1 MPLSLD
7 DMASKGYTKG
17 TAKAD
22 SMRKSWEAARSR
34 MKTGYGAQP
43 FGPTRKSNY
52 NTMVDKASYR
62 TDWDK
67 WKTNWK
73 AKMAE

>member
-1 MPLSLD
+1 MPLTIAE
-7 DMASKGYTKG
+7 MASKGYTKG
-17 TAKAD
+17 TTKAAAMKTSYDAAK
-22 SMRKSWEAARSR
+22 SR

-52 NTMVDKASYR
+52 NSMIDKAVYR

-67 WKTNWK
+67 WKTNWS